1 MWVTSFQCCLCKK
14 RTDAVDQN
22 GLNRHQHIEACTN
35 TCDMSSQ
42 TSVTNI
48 DYQNSDKIQNIIF
61 FENCDFFEIV
71 IIFVIIFASVT
82 ILIQKLTLQ
91 VFNFELTFLI
101 NDGHV
106 NPVLLI
112 VFMYLNKI
120 FYLYYF

>member
-1 MWVTSFQCCLCKK
+1 MHVGARHLCKIV
-14 RTDAVDQN
+14 TVGDGN
-22 GLNRHQHIEACTN
+22 GQNRHLYQQLI
-35 TCDMSSQ
+35 SSQ